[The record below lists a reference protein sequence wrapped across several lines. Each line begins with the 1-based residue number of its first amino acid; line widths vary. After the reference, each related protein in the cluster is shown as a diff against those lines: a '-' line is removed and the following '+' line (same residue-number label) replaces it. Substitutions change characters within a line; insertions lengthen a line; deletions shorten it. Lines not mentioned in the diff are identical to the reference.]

1 VITGA
6 ARGIGL
12 ACARR
17 FARDGAKV
25 VLADCDEPAGEAAA
39 EELGQEN
46 GSALFVRCDVSDRL
60 HVRNLMAETVSV
72 FGHIDVLVNNAGIIA
87 PGDILELS
95 EEDFDRVLGVNL
107 KGAFLV
113 GQAAAR
119 QMTAQIEEA
128 EDRLEDARRRYSIV
142 NMSSVNAVMAM
153 AGQLAYNVAKG
164 GMNQLTRAMALA
176 LAPKGVR
183 VNAVGPGSIN
193 TDVLKAVVSDADK
206 MKGMLSR
213 TPFGRIGDPDE
224 VAAVVAFLASPDA
237 SYMTGQTVYVDG
249 GRMALNMTV

>member
-1 VITGA
+1 
-6 ARGIGL
+6 
-12 ACARR
+12 
-17 FARDGAKV
+17 
-25 VLADCDEPAGEAAA
+25 VL
-39 EELGQEN
+39 
-46 GSALFVRCDVSDRL
+46 FR
-60 HVRNLMAETVSV
+60 SV

-95 EEDFDRVLGVNL
+95 EDDFDRVLGVNL

-119 QMTAQIEEA
+119 QMVAQIEEA
-128 EDRLEDARRRYSIV
+128 EDRLEDARRRYSII

-153 AGQLAYNVAKG
+153 AGHLAYNVAKG

-193 TDVLKAVVSDADK
+193 TDVLRAVVSDAEK
-206 MKGMLSR
+206 MKGVMSR

-224 VAAVVAFLASPDA
+224 VASVVAFLASPDA